1 MKEITG
7 MQVKDYIRENLP
19 RTVRHIVRDEDTLFG
34 LPYPYTVPC
43 ADGMF
48 NELYYWD
55 TYFTNKALLVLGQ
68 AEQAANNTKDIL
80 YLIDRFG
87 YMPNGNRTGFCGA
100 VSRRMPRLWSTTC
113 IGRAVI
119 CRFSNLRSLRS
130 KKYEFWMTRRVSENG
145 LNHYDCEEDEE
156 SCAAMYNGCVA
167 ARIGKDDSRDPKEA
181 GRHYFAE
188 CESGWD
194 FNPRFDGY
202 CAHCNP

>member
-1 MKEITG
+1 

-87 YMPNGNRTGFCGA
+87 YMPNGNRTGFL
-100 VSRRMPRLWSTTC
+100 RRSQPPYAAL
-113 IGRAVI
+113 IVNDVYRASGDLSFLKSALVT
-119 CRFSNLRSLRS
+119 L
-130 KKYEFWMTRRVSENG
+130 KKEYEFWMTRRVSENG

-167 ARIGKDDSRDPKEA
+167 ERIGKDDSRDPKEA
-181 GRHYFAE
+181 GGIILPNANRVGTLIRALTAT
-188 CESGWD
+188 
-194 FNPRFDGY
+194 
-202 CAHCNP
+202 AHIAIP

>member
-1 MKEITG
+1 

-55 TYFTNKALLVLGQ
+55 TYFTNKALLALGQ

-87 YMPNGNRTGFCGA
+87 YNAQRQPHGFLAAA
-100 VSRRMPRLWSTTC
+100 VSRRMRRLWSTTC
-113 IGRAVI
+113 IGQSGDFVVSQI
-119 CRFSNLRSLRS
+119 CARYSS
-130 KKYEFWMTRRVSENG
+130 KKSMNFG
-145 LNHYDCEEDEE
+145 
-156 SCAAMYNGCVA
+156 
-167 ARIGKDDSRDPKEA
+167 
-181 GRHYFAE
+181 
-188 CESGWD
+188 
-194 FNPRFDGY
+194 
-202 CAHCNP
+202 

>member
-1 MKEITG
+1 

-87 YMPNGNRTGFCGA
+87 YMPNGNRTGFL
-100 VSRRMPRLWSTTC
+100 RRSQPPYAALMVNDVY
-113 IGRAVI
+113 RASGDLSFLKSALVT
-119 CRFSNLRSLRS
+119 L
-130 KKYEFWMTRRVSENG
+130 KKEYEFWMTRRVSENG

-156 SCAAMYNGCVA
+156 S
-167 ARIGKDDSRDPKEA
+167 
-181 GRHYFAE
+181 
-188 CESGWD
+188 
-194 FNPRFDGY
+194 
-202 CAHCNP
+202 